1 MSGALAVDRW
11 SLAYV
16 AFAVL
21 TTLWRWPSEGR
32 GLAGVALVYAVTA
45 SAALLAPRARRGR
58 GLARF
63 LGEFYP
69 LLLTVGLYTAIGVL
83 NRAAGSSHDLT
94 LQRWEAA
101 VFGGQP
107 AHDWI
112 RAQPWPWLS
121 AVLHVGYLSY
131 YALLASAP
139 LGPWLRGDVG
149 GARRTVLAMSVAFY
163 LCYAVFLT
171 FPVAGPH
178 YSFPPAENAATA
190 VAPARLTYRLLD
202 AGAAWGTAFPSSHVA
217 VSLVAAACALR
228 FRRKLGLVLAPL
240 AILLTLGTVYGQFHY
255 ALDAL
260 AGALVAAAVLAP
272 VLRGNMAGPS
282 AGARRGSQET

>member
-1 MSGALAVDRW
+1 MRLSALDRW
-11 SLAYV
+11 SVAYA
-16 AFAVL
+16 AFAAAV
-21 TTLWRWPSEGR
+21 TIARWPHPGR
-32 GLAGVALVYAVTA
+32 SLGAVLLLYAVL
-45 SAALLAPRARRGR
+45 AALAAVAPRLRAAGAV
-58 GLARF
+58 ARF

-83 NRAAGSSHDLT
+83 NRAAGTSHDVVV
-94 LQRWEAA
+94 QRWEAA

-112 RAQPWPWLS
+112 RAQPWPSLS

-131 YALLASAP
+131 YAILVSAP
-139 LGPWLRGDVG
+139 LGPWLAGDAS
-149 GARRTVLAMSVAFY
+149 GARRTALTMSVAFFA
-163 LCYAVFLT
+163 CYAVFLV

-178 YSFPPAENAATA
+178 YSFAPADNAATA

-217 VSLVAAACALR
+217 VSAVAAACALR
-228 FRRKLGLVLAPL
+228 FRRGLGLVLAPL
-240 AILLTLGTVYGQFHY
+240 AILLALGTVYGQFHY

-260 AGALVAAAVLAP
+260 AGLLVAAAVLAS

-282 AGARRGSQET
+282 AGA